1 LATAVGLTTVD
12 PTTTLASAGTPTS
25 TEVPKTVWTPTT
37 HDVFEKFERRKIREK
52 GHKKSKNRLFLSERF
67 SSVR

>member
-37 HDVFEKFERRKIREK
+37 RDFLEKFS
-52 GHKKSKNRLFLSERF
+52 KKLFRTAKYL
-67 SSVR
+67 